1 MRKRTYRNFEII
13 IVENNSTTDEI
24 FQYYKELAKD
34 PQIHLLRWK
43 KEFNYSAIN
52 NFGAAHAQG
61 EYLLFL
67 NNDIKVI
74 TPEWMD
80 EMLGV
85 CQRPEV
91 GAVGVKLIYPDNTI
105 QHAGCVVGMGGIA
118 GHMFVDMPAER
129 TGYLHKAS
137 LLQDMSAVTAACM
150 MMKKEAFDRAGGF
163 TQELAVAFNDVD
175 LCLKVRKAGYLIV
188 YDPYAKLYHMESKTR
203 GAEDSK
209 EKVRRFQTEI
219 EYMRCHWLNILKNGD
234 PYYNKNLSLT
244 KWNYSLKPL
253 PGMETKEKKTAGGD
267 HA

>member
-1 MRKRTYRNFEII
+1 MESLKKHTNYKNFEII

-105 QHAGCVVGMGGIA
+105 QHAGCVVGMGGISSGKDAIEMMMA
-118 GHMFVDMPAER
+118 GA
-129 TGYLHKAS
+129 
-137 LLQDMSAVTAACM
+137 SAVQVGAAI
-150 MMKKEAFDRAGGF
+150 F
-163 TQELAVAFNDVD
+163 T
-175 LCLKVRKAGYLIV
+175 
-188 YDPYAKLYHMESKTR
+188 DPYAPLKIIDGMNRWLDDHGIAS
-203 GAEDSK
+203 
-209 EKVRRFQTEI
+209 VREI
-219 EYMRCHWLNILKNGD
+219 VGTVQPW
-234 PYYNKNLSLT
+234 
-244 KWNYSLKPL
+244 
-253 PGMETKEKKTAGGD
+253 
-267 HA
+267 